1 MLVLFSDHT
10 WYYATDEENAK
21 EIQRNHIWRPK
32 THKRKTILVETCKG
46 TKVLPEDEKGA

>member
-21 EIQRNHIWRPK
+21 EIQRKHIWKPR
-32 THKRKTILVETCKG
+32 TIKRKTILVETCKD
-46 TKVLPEDEKGA
+46 TKILPEPEKGA